1 MNQVYKELISLVPS
15 IVIAIITAV
24 VTVRLSLKQ
33 FYSQKWWEK
42 KIEVNTKIIESLAIM
57 QHYMGL
63 WFDELIGL
71 NSFNEETNQKFAT
84 DYHKHRHYIIEVSNQ
99 GAFIISNEIAIELE
113 MLIKVLSQGEHD
125 LIADYDN
132 TYSAIKKSIEKIRNM
147 AKKDLKIRNNK

>member
-1 MNQVYKELISLVPS
+1 MNQVYNELISLVPS

-24 VTVRLSLKQ
+24 LTVKLSLKQ

-42 KIEVNTKIIESLAIM
+42 KIEVYTKIIESLAIM

-71 NSFNEETNQKFAT
+71 NSINEETNQKFAI

-99 GAFIISNEIAIELE
+99 GAFIISNEVAIELE
-113 MLIKVLSQGEHD
+113 KLIKELNQDEQD
-125 LIADYDN
+125 LIADYGDK
-132 TYSAIKKSIEKIRNM
+132 YSALKKSIEKIRNM
-147 AKKDLKIRNNK
+147 AKKDLMIRNK